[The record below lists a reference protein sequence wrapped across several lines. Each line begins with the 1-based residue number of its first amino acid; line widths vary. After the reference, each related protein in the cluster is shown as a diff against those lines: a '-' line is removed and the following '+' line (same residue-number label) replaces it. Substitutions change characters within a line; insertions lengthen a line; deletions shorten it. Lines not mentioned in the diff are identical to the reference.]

1 MCFEVK
7 VISIIFLN
15 FVFLN
20 EQSTLEISYLFIL
33 LLTHVFF
40 GEIPFLSSF
49 QQLAY
54 VWQLVV
60 LLLTLW
66 FTYAS
71 RPVLFLSTC

>member
-1 MCFEVK
+1 M
-7 VISIIFLN
+7 
-15 FVFLN
+15 
-20 EQSTLEISYLFIL
+20 EISYLFIL
-33 LLTHVFF
+33 LLTHVFFF

>member
-1 MCFEVK
+1 M
-7 VISIIFLN
+7 
-15 FVFLN
+15 
-20 EQSTLEISYLFIL
+20 EISYLFIL

-71 RPVLFLSTC
+71 RPILFLSTC